1 MSKSIVESFLKKI
14 QRQDESIFPMDSPH
28 TGKAFNWKKKTG
40 KFKTLPQIETS
51 EGVDP
56 SFQDKK
62 RIMIDFDGVIHS
74 YDKGF
79 QNGEVYGNVIEG
91 SKEAVEHF
99 KSKGYEIVIFTTRAS
114 KEHNIDP
121 KSKELISNV
130 ESWLNKNGIYF
141 DDITADKLGAVAYI
155 DDKAIRFESNW
166 DDIIEK
172 INEIEIKEN

>member
-1 MSKSIVESFLKKI
+1 MHKSIIESFLEKI
-14 QRQDESIFPMDSPH
+14 QRQDESIFPIDSPH
-28 TGKAFNWKKKTG
+28 TGKAFDWKKKTG
-40 KFKTLPQIETS
+40 KFKSIETS

-79 QNGEVYGNVIEG
+79 QNGEIYGSVIEG
-91 SKEAVEHF
+91 SKEAIDYL

-130 ESWLNKNGIYF
+130 ESWLNENNIHF
-141 DDITADKLGAVAYI
+141 DKITADKLGAVAYI
-155 DDKAIRFESNW
+155 DDKAIRFENNW
-166 DDIIEK
+166 NDIIEK
-172 INEIEIKEN
+172 INTIEMKES